1 MFDVLY
7 GSRKISLSRS
17 NFYSLTLLAFFDAYH
32 RPRGHIQYPLSSL
45 LYSFSFVPFPIVIV
59 PTTRT
64 FTRHSYT
71 GTVSGPVFAHF
82 HRDTSIIFLG
92 IAGTWNAAL
101 YARSTIDNRYRVT
114 SWPTYH
120 ETESYVL
127 IFFYFL
133 YKQRHIVA
141 KHSYERTKASNR
153 FLYTIFFVRSNQ
165 LAFLLDQCRNNSI
178 DRIYKSFALK
188 HIELHV
194 THSSSQTFFSE
205 VVTDSLTA

>member
-71 GTVSGPVFAHF
+71 GTVSAPVFAHF
-82 HRDTSIIFLG
+82 HRATSIIFLG

-133 YKQRHIVA
+133 YKQRRIVA
-141 KHSYERTKASNR
+141 KHSYERTKAMNR

-165 LAFLLDQCRNNSI
+165 LAFLL
-178 DRIYKSFALK
+178 A
-188 HIELHV
+188 
-194 THSSSQTFFSE
+194 
-205 VVTDSLTA
+205 